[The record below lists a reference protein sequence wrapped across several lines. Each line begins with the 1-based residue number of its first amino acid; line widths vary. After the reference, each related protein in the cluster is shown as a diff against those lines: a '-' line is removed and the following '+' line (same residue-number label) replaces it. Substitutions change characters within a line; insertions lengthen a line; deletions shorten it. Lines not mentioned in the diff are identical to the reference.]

1 MRRNP
6 CRSLLCGHPTRR
18 QIVQAAVWNLG
29 SGSWMSGRIGSAQ
42 AQEPVSPSRPRAQ
55 AVILL
60 FMWGGPSHLDTLDPK
75 PHAPAEIR
83 GEFQPIRTKVPGIQ
97 ISEHFPRLARLAHLY
112 TIIRSMG
119 HDDPAHL
126 SPVHHLMTGHVAP
139 TPKSDAAPA
148 TRQDHPHFGAMLAR
162 LRPAPAGV
170 PTCVLLPWLV
180 SHPAAPGG
188 TAPGQHAGWLGTAYD
203 PFVIS
208 ADPNHP
214 DFRIAGLEADTA
226 VWHSRYELLQTL
238 DRRALA
244 PAYSPLRDRAL
255 NLLTSQRLAQ
265 ACDLSREPVAI
276 RERYGRH
283 TFGQSCLLARRL
295 VEAGVPLV
303 CVHWPNDGA
312 AFWDTHADNFRG
324 LKHRLM
330 PPADQGTAT
339 LLEDLQARGL
349 LDRTLVVWVGEFGRT
364 PKITPGNAG
373 REHWPFCYSALLA
386 GAGIRGGTT
395 YGASD
400 KIGAYPTTPPVSP
413 ADLTATIAYALGLD
427 PQQEIHD
434 RLHRPLP
441 LTRGQALTALFG

>member
-1 MRRNP
+1 MQRIGCHTWRD
-6 CRSLLCGHPTRR
+6 GYPTRR
-18 QIVQAAVWNLG
+18 QVVQAAVWAAG
-29 SGSWMSGRIGSAQ
+29 AGSWMTGQIAL
-42 AQEPVSPSRPRAQ
+42 APAAEPASPPRPRAQ

-75 PHAPAEIR
+75 PLAPAEIR
-83 GEFQPIRTKVPGIQ
+83 GEFQPIRTTVPGIQ

-148 TRQDHPHFGAMLAR
+148 TRQDHPHFGAMLAK

-170 PTCVLLPWLV
+170 PTCVVLPWLV

-188 TAPGQHAGWLGTAYD
+188 TAPGQHAGWLGSAYD
-203 PFVIS
+203 PFVIT

-214 DFRIAGLEADTA
+214 DFRIAGLDSAEPRLLTRQQLLEA
-226 VWHSRYELLQTL
+226 L
-238 DRRALA
+238 DRH
-244 PAYSPLRDRAL
+244 PAAAAYPPLRDKAL
-255 NLLTSQRLAQ
+255 ALLTSRRLAQ
-265 ACDLSREPVAI
+265 ACDLNREPVAI
-276 RERYGRH
+276 RDRYGRH

-295 VEAGVPLV
+295 IEAGVPFV

-312 AFWDTHADNFRG
+312 FFWDTHGDNFRS

-330 PPADQGTAT
+330 PPADQGTAA
-339 LLEDLQARGL
+339 LLEDLHARGL
-349 LDRTLVVWVGEFGRT
+349 LSQTLVVWTGEFGRT

-373 REHWPFCYSALLA
+373 REHWPFCYSALVA
-386 GAGIRGGTT
+386 GAGICGGILH
-395 YGASD
+395 GASD

-413 ADLTATIAYALGLD
+413 ADLTATIAFALGLN
-427 PQQEIHD
+427 PQLEIHD

-441 LTRGQALTALFG
+441 LTRGQPLTTLFA